1 MKLLRKIILAGAM
14 IVALA
19 TTASAQEYA
28 LRFQTAD
35 PAGTPAFKIQSE
47 WASTIKTLTGGR
59 VTLEILPVGSIVD
72 YSETLDAVSAGILD
86 GHITDM
92 SYWAGKDPAFSLLG
106 NPVGAWASPD
116 QMLRFYEY
124 GGGLKL
130 ANEIMEPYGAHMIGV
145 LTTGLESFV
154 SKVPL
159 DGVDDLKGLKMR
171 APEGLVQ
178 NIFAAAGAA
187 PVNLPF
193 SEVFTSLDK
202 GVIDAADA
210 TVFAGN
216 QTAGLNDIA
225 LHPVYPGF
233 HSMPTIEVSIT
244 KSTWDSM
251 PADIQKMLEYAVREL
266 AFQEISQLDM
276 QSVKAVALARKT
288 EGLVVHNW
296 SGAERARFRAI
307 AIEQWKEVAKGSD
320 NAQKAYNTI
329 VAYLK
334 DQGLLAQ

>member
-1 MKLLRKIILAGAM
+1 MNTFKNILVASTLAVCFAGSA
-14 IVALA
+14 VA
-19 TTASAQEYA
+19 QDYA

-35 PAGTPAFKIQSE
+35 PAGTPAFKIQAA
-47 WASTIKTLTGGR
+47 WAETIETLSGGR
-59 VTLEILPVGSIVD
+59 ITMEILPVGSIVE
-72 YSETLDAVSAGILD
+72 YSETLDAVAAGIID

-116 QMLRFYEY
+116 QMLRFYEF
-124 GGGLKL
+124 GGGLAL
-130 ANEIMEPYGAHMIGV
+130 VNEIMEPYGAHVIGV
-145 LTTGLESFV
+145 LTTGLEAFV

-159 DGVDDLKGLKMR
+159 DGVADLKGLKMR

-216 QTAGLNDIA
+216 HSAGLHDIA
-225 LHPVYPGF
+225 RHPVYPGF

-244 KSTWDSM
+244 KTTWDGMSPELQTLM
-251 PADIQKMLEYAVREL
+251 EFAVREL

-276 QSVKAVALARKT
+276 LSAKAAAEASAM
-288 EGLVVHNW
+288 EGMVIHNW
-296 SGAERARFRAI
+296 SAEERAKFRAI
-307 AIEQWKEVAKGSD
+307 ATEQWKAVAKGSD
-320 NAQKAYNTI
+320 NAQKAYDTI
-329 VAYLK
+329 LAYLL
-334 DQGLLAQ
+334 DQGLIAQ